1 MALCAMTAFPALMLA
16 TASFAGTPARP
27 SEARSSAKTT
37 VFDPHPALWKIADAD
52 TTIYLFGTTHALPKG
67 FRWQSATIRAAIK
80 AADELVL
87 ETVDSP
93 DANKKAEGAVDDTIN
108 PVVENR
114 PILSR
119 VAPAKRAA
127 LEAAIARTDFPRQFY
142 DAMPT
147 WMASL
152 VLAVE
157 NMSKDGLAQDNGVEA
172 VLQKNFARRHRP
184 VRAVEDGSA
193 VLRKF
198 HALSESAQA
207 KMLEDTLED
216 MGATPPGTPSENDI
230 AWANG
235 DTSHLDADFTEAK
248 LGAEL
253 YDVLVRQRNAAWL
266 GWLQKRM
273 EKPGTV
279 LFAVGAGHLAGP
291 DALQHLLATKG
302 WVATRVD

>member
-1 MALCAMTAFPALMLA
+1 MALCAMTAFPALILA
-16 TASFAGTPARP
+16 QAGVAGTPVRP
-27 SEARSSAKTT
+27 SVAHTSAAP
-37 VFDPHPALWKIADAD
+37 DPHPALWMITDAD

-67 FRWQSATIRAAIK
+67 FRWQSAPVRAAIK

-93 DANKKAEGAVDDTIN
+93 EANKKAEGAVDDTIN

-114 PILSR
+114 PILAR

-172 VLQKNFARRHRP
+172 VLQKTFARRHRP
-184 VRAVEDGSA
+184 VLAVEDGSA

-216 MGATPPGTPSENDI
+216 MGATPPGAPSENDM
-230 AWANG
+230 AWARG

-248 LGAEL
+248 LGPEL

-266 GWLQKRM
+266 GWLAQRM

-291 DALQHLLATKG
+291 DSLQHLLATKG